1 MSTEKLNDTFLT
13 ERFEDALIYSNKLHA
28 GQLRKGSQVPYIA
41 HLLGVAGLV
50 LEDGGDEDEAIAA
63 LLHDA
68 VEDQGGLG
76 TLNEIRMRYGSRV
89 AEIVLSVS
97 DAYEDPKPP
106 WRERKE
112 DYIASIR
119 TADLSAIR
127 VSLADKV
134 YNARATLM
142 DIEQEGESGW
152 SRFNGGKDG
161 TLWYY
166 HQLIGSYRERGS
178 SKLLQELIRVIGEL
192 DEISEGYNGNDNHNN
207 DG

>member
-1 MSTEKLNDTFLT
+1 MSIEKSNDTFLT

-134 YNARATLM
+134 YNARASLM

>member
-142 DIEQEGESGW
+142 DIEQDGESGW

-192 DEISEGYNGNDNHNN
+192 DEISKGYNEDDNHSN

>member
-1 MSTEKLNDTFLT
+1 MSTEKLDDTLLT

-76 TLNEIRMRYGSRV
+76 TLNEIRMRYGSLV

-112 DYIASIR
+112 NYIASIR

-178 SKLLQELIRVIGEL
+178 SKLLQVLIRVIGEL

>member
-1 MSTEKLNDTFLT
+1 
-13 ERFEDALIYSNKLHA
+13 
-28 GQLRKGSQVPYIA
+28 
-41 HLLGVAGLV
+41 
-50 LEDGGDEDEAIAA
+50 

-76 TLNEIRMRYGSRV
+76 TLNEIRMRYGPRV

-119 TADLSAIR
+119 TADLSALR